1 MSSNNFN
8 NYYEKYIKYKTK
20 YIQLKKQI
28 SMNGGSENFGEN
40 KICIYKDINK
50 LHPNI
55 IKSIEDLVSIHRNNP
70 KYLPYVFKIDKFF
83 SELKYSN
90 SNEYNKIINNS
101 KISYI
106 IDNKGNIENVGD
118 KVIAICRGVYKPYK
132 NSVYISMVHVSESY
146 RGKGL
151 CNQVMNNLIKSYNG
165 INYFNLDVLK
175 NNVPAIK
182 CYSRL
187 GFKITN
193 EKEDEKIY
201 YMVKSL

>member
-1 MSSNNFN
+1 MSSKE
-8 NYYEKYIKYKTK
+8 YTKYEKYIKYKTK
-20 YIQLKKQI
+20 YIQLKKQVN
-28 SMNGGSENFGEN
+28 MNGGAENYGEN
-40 KICIYKDINK
+40 KICLYKDLHK
-50 LHPNI
+50 LNLEL

-70 KYLPYVFKIDKFF
+70 KYLPYVFTMSKFF

-106 IDNKGNIENVGD
+106 IDNG

-151 CNQVMNNLIKSYNG
+151 CNQVLGNLIKSYKG
-165 INYFNLDVLK
+165 INYFDLEVEK
-175 NNVPAIK
+175 NNVPAVK
-182 CYSRL
+182 CYSKL
-187 GFKITN
+187 GFKIEE
-193 EKEDEKIY
+193 EKEEEKVY
-201 YMVKSL
+201 YMIK

>member
-8 NYYEKYIKYKTK
+8 KYYDKYIKYKTK
-20 YIQLKKQI
+20 YIQLKTQI
-28 SMNGGSENFGEN
+28 NMNGGAEIFGEN
-40 KICIYKDINK
+40 KICLYKDINK

-55 IKSIEDLVSIHRNNP
+55 IKNIEDLVSIHRNNP
-70 KYLPYVFKIDKFF
+70 IYPDYKFKISKFI

-90 SNEYNKIINNS
+90 SDEYNKINNNS

-106 IDNKGNIENVGD
+106 IDNEGNIENVGE
-118 KVIAICRGVYKPYK
+118 VIAICRGVYKPYK

-151 CNQVMNNLIKSYNG
+151 CNQVVDNLIKSYNG

-182 CYSRL
+182 CYLRL

-193 EKEDEKIY
+193 EQESEKVY
-201 YMVKSL
+201 YMVKS

>member
-1 MSSNNFN
+1 MSSIK
-8 NYYEKYIKYKTK
+8 YEKYIKYKTK
-20 YIQLKKQI
+20 YIQLKQKI
-28 SMNGGSENFGEN
+28 NMKGGAENFGEN
-40 KICIYKDINK
+40 KICLYKDLNK
-50 LHPNI
+50 LNLEL

-70 KYLPYVFKIDKFF
+70 NNSDHIYVFTMSKFF

-101 KISYI
+101 KIAYI
-106 IDNKGNIENVGD
+106 IDEG

-151 CNQVMNNLIKSYNG
+151 CNQVMNNLIKSYKG
-165 INYFNLDVLK
+165 INYFDLNVLK
-175 NNVPAIK
+175 NNTPAIK

-193 EKEDEKIY
+193 EKEEEKVY
-201 YMVKSL
+201 YMVYSKK

>member
-1 MSSNNFN
+1 MSSNNSN
-8 NYYEKYIKYKTK
+8 NYYEKYVKYKIKY
-20 YIQLKKQI
+20 IELKKQI
-28 SMNGGSENFGEN
+28 SMNGGAENIGEN
-40 KICIYKDINK
+40 KICLYKDINK

-55 IKSIEDLVSIHRNNP
+55 TKSIEDLVSIHRTIP
-70 KYLPYVFKIDKFF
+70 EYPEYIFKMSKFL

-90 SNEYNKIINNS
+90 NNEYNKIINNS

-106 IDNKGNIENVGD
+106 IDTEGE

-132 NSVYISMVHVSESY
+132 NSVYVSMVHVSESY

-151 CNQVMNNLIKSYNG
+151 CNQVMNNLIKSYKG
-165 INYFNLDVLK
+165 INYFDLNVLK
-175 NNVPAIK
+175 NNTPAIK

-193 EKEDEKIY
+193 EKEEEKVY
-201 YMVKSL
+201 YMVYSKK